1 MPSWP
6 AEMVPL
12 LVMPPPALPLP
23 KTVTVLTSMPPWPAM
38 ILPLLTIL
46 PKTVVTLNRS
56 MPAPAPEEMVPVFVI
71 PPPALLL
78 PNTASLLR

>member
-1 MPSWP
+1 
-6 AEMVPL
+6 MVPAF
-12 LVMPPPALPLP
+12 VIPPAVLPAP
-23 KTVTVLTSMPPWPAM
+23 KTVTVVTSMPPWPAM